1 MDVLPPLVTF
11 RLYLVAILLAPCF
24 GDCGVFFFFAQIMAA
39 FQSNMSS
46 QDIALTVQFFTL
58 ISSNWSL
65 KFLHL
70 QDEEVVT
77 WPELHFGLFD

>member
-1 MDVLPPLVTF
+1 
-11 RLYLVAILLAPCF
+11 
-24 GDCGVFFFFAQIMAA
+24 MAA
-39 FQSNMSS
+39 FQSNMSF
-46 QDIALTVQFFTL
+46 QDIALTVKFFTD

-77 WPELHFGLFD
+77 WPELHFGLFDLSLIYCPVALYHKPCHWLNVSAGGFV